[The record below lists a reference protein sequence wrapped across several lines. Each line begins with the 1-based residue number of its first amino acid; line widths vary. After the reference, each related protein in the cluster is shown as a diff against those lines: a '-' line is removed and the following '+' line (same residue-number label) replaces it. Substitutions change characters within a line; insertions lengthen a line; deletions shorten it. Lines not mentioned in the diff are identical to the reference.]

1 MARDF
6 LSEIYFLDTDQQ
18 RHDLYSEWAE
28 SYDADLSAQ
37 GYVTPER
44 CAQAAAR
51 FVHDKSRPVL
61 DVGCGTGISGKA
73 LASAGFSN
81 ISGMDVNREMLAK
94 AKRLEIYRDLSV
106 AEPGASLQFE
116 PGTYELIAAIGV
128 IGTGAA
134 PIDFLH
140 ECLSVLAPGNLMVFS
155 FNDHTLAEPEYMNAV
170 DDKVKS
176 GDFRILHQEHGPH
189 ISKLDMCS
197 TVIVMQRT

>member
-18 RHDLYSEWAE
+18 RHDLYSEWAD
-28 SYDADLSAQ
+28 SYDADLSTH
-37 GYVTPER
+37 GYVTPDR

-51 FVHDKSRPVL
+51 FVRDKSRPVL

-94 AKRLEIYRDLSV
+94 AMGLEIYRELSV
-106 AEPGASLQFE
+106 AEPGASFQFE

-170 DDKVKS
+170 DDKVTS
-176 GDFRILHQEHGPH
+176 GDFRILHREHGPH
-189 ISKLDMCS
+189 ISKLNMCS
-197 TVIVMQRT
+197 TVIVLQRT